1 MENVFW
7 ARPGERLLTHLT
19 NVASV
24 AGYYAAVFGGQK
36 FAEVCGWLHD
46 LGKYSHEFQDY
57 IRRVI
62 NGEHA
67 VRGETVHSL
76 QGALYAFRH
85 LDNVGIADIVVN
97 VVASHHGALTDMLG
111 AHGRVSE
118 ERLACKGLQRGE
130 KLLVSYEEVK
140 SVPEASQALCQIDE
154 EKLKEEIKGS
164 TANCRKSVLV
174 HRGDPA

>member
-1 MENVFW
+1 MSAEAVEKVFW

-24 AGYYAAVFGGQK
+24 ASDYAAVFGGQK

-67 VRGETVHSL
+67 VRGETVHAL
-76 QGALYAFRH
+76 QGALYAFRR
-85 LDNVGIADIVVN
+85 LDSD
-97 VVASHHGALTDMLG
+97 
-111 AHGRVSE
+111 
-118 ERLACKGLQRGE
+118 C
-130 KLLVSYEEVK
+130 
-140 SVPEASQALCQIDE
+140 P
-154 EKLKEEIKGS
+154 
-164 TANCRKSVLV
+164 
-174 HRGDPA
+174 